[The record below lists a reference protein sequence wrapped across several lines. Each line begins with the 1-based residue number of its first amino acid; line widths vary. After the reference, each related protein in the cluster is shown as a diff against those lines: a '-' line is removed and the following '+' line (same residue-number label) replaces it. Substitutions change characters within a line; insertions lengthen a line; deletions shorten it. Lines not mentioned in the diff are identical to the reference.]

1 MKLIFLYGC
10 CVCGIDM
17 VTRYFVKRIGMTVV
31 CSGVA
36 VVVVM
41 DMVLEELSCQMPGFY
56 KTSKI
61 PMSLRFNINN
71 NS

>member
-1 MKLIFLYGC
+1 
-10 CVCGIDM
+10 M